1 MDQRKAREAGG
12 GGPESYTVQR
22 GDSLFKIAKRFN
34 VNLSDLC
41 RANTGVV
48 RNCNVIR
55 TGWVLAIP

>member
-22 GDSLFKIAKRFN
+22 GDSLGKIAKRLGVS
-34 VNLSDLC
+34 VNELC
-41 RANTGVV
+41 QANRGVV